1 MLPSRALGHGEA
13 APAGSPAVAHRRAMT
28 CHTTARERDLRNR
41 SPGVRRNQRHRA
53 PDLMKEVPSMSEEPE
68 PYARRWQA
76 LAVLSA
82 SLLVICI
89 DNTILN
95 VALPSL
101 RAALDVDSSQ
111 AQWIVDSYLLV
122 FASLLLV
129 SGTLGDRFG
138 RRRALFLGLMIFG
151 GGSLLASFSGNAHEL
166 IATRALMGVGAAGIM
181 PATLSILT
189 NIFPE
194 EERPKAI
201 AAWAGVSGLG
211 IALGPVVGG
220 LLLEQFD
227 WTSVFLV
234 NVPIVIAAL
243 IAGKM
248 LIPESRDPESPRVDL
263 VGAALSIAGLTSV
276 VWGLIEASDRGWTDP
291 SILGAFALGGAV
303 LAVFLAWE
311 RRVQQPMIDIE
322 VFRNLRFSAASLSV
336 MLVFFGLMGTVF
348 MLTTYL
354 QTVLGYSALEAGV
367 RMLPV
372 AVGLV
377 IGSRLAV
384 AVAERLGSKVAVA
397 GGLVIV
403 AGGLEILSQ
412 ADLDSGY
419 SLVATALGVLGLGIG
434 LAMTPAT
441 EAIMGALP
449 KEKAGAGSAMNDV
462 LRELGGTLGVAVLGT
477 LLASKYGDGMEGSV
491 SSVPDPVATA
501 SLDSVDAAHVAA
513 AQLGG
518 DVAPTLIA
526 SADQAFVTAMG
537 STTDIAAAV
546 ALAGALV
553 ALLFLP
559 ARRNRSDAMPV
570 TQDLLELEPDVR
582 DTAEPVLV

>member
-1 MLPSRALGHGEA
+1 MS
-13 APAGSPAVAHRRAMT
+13 
-28 CHTTARERDLRNR
+28 TTA
-41 SPGVRRNQRHRA
+41 
-53 PDLMKEVPSMSEEPE
+53 E

-82 SLLVICI
+82 SLLIITI

-101 RAALDVDSSQ
+101 RADLGLDASQ
-111 AQWIVDSYLLV
+111 SQWIVDSYLLV
-122 FASLLLV
+122 FAGLLLV
-129 SGTLGDRFG
+129 GGTLGDRFG
-138 RRRALFLGLMIFG
+138 RRRALFIGLTVFAA
-151 GGSLLASFSGNAHEL
+151 GSLLASFSGSANEL
-166 IATRALMGVGAAGIM
+166 IAARALMGVGAAGIM

-211 IALGPVVGG
+211 VALGPIVGG

-234 NVPIVIAAL
+234 NIPIVVFAL
-243 IAGKM
+243 ILGKI
-248 LIPESRDPESPRVDL
+248 LIPESRDPEKPRVDV
-263 VGAALSIAGLTSV
+263 VGAALSIVGLTSV
-276 VWGLIEASDRGWTDP
+276 VWGLIEASERGWTD
-291 SILGAFALGGAV
+291 STILAAFALGGVV

-311 RRVQQPMIDIE
+311 RRARQPMVDITI
-322 VFRNLRFSAASLSV
+322 FRNLRFSAASLSV
-336 MLVFFGLMGTVF
+336 TLVFFGLMGTVF

-367 RMLPV
+367 RMIPV

-384 AVAERLGSKVAVA
+384 TVADRIGAKLAVA
-397 GGLVIV
+397 GGLVTV
-403 AGGLEILSQ
+403 ACGLEILSR
-412 ADLDSGY
+412 ADLESGY
-419 SLVATALGVLGLGIG
+419 SLVATALAVLGLGMA

-449 KEKAGAGSAMNDV
+449 KEKSGVGSAMNDV
-462 LRELGGTLGVAVLGT
+462 LRELGGTLGVAVLGS
-477 LLASKYGDGMEGSV
+477 LLASKYGAAMDDSV
-491 SSVPDPVATA
+491 AGLPDSVAAA
-501 SLDSVDAAHVAA
+501 SADSVDTAHVAA

-518 DVAPTLIA
+518 DAASGIVA

-537 STTDIAAAV
+537 ATTDIAAIV
-546 ALAGALV
+546 ALAGALI
-553 ALLFLP
+553 ALAFLP
-559 ARRNRSDAMPV
+559 SRCKPS
-570 TQDLLELEPDVR
+570 E
-582 DTAEPVLV
+582 AEPVEPFLVELERQEEVLEPVPA

>member
-1 MLPSRALGHGEA
+1 MS
-13 APAGSPAVAHRRAMT
+13 
-28 CHTTARERDLRNR
+28 TTA
-41 SPGVRRNQRHRA
+41 
-53 PDLMKEVPSMSEEPE
+53 E
-68 PYARRWQA
+68 PYPRRWQA

-82 SLLVICI
+82 SLLIITI

-101 RAALDVDSSQ
+101 RGALGIDSSQ

-122 FASLLLV
+122 FAGMLLV
-129 SGTLGDRFG
+129 GGTLGDRFG
-138 RRRALFLGLMIFG
+138 RRRALFLGLLVFA
-151 GGSLLASFSGNAHEL
+151 GGSLLASFSGSANEL
-166 IATRALMGVGAAGIM
+166 IAARALMGVGAAGIM
-181 PATLSILT
+181 PATLSILM

-211 IALGPVVGG
+211 VALGPILGG

-234 NVPIVIAAL
+234 NIPIVILAL
-243 IAGKM
+243 IFGKM
-248 LIPESRDPESPRVDL
+248 LIPESRDPESPRVDF
-263 VGAALSIAGLTSV
+263 VGAALSIVGLTAV
-276 VWGLIEASDRGWTDP
+276 VWGLIEASERGWTDP
-291 SILGAFALGGAV
+291 TILGVFALGGAV
-303 LAVFLAWE
+303 LAGFLAWE
-311 RRVQQPMIDIE
+311 RRVKQPMLDITI
-322 VFRNLRFSAASLSV
+322 FRNLRFSAASLSV
-336 MLVFFGLMGTVF
+336 TLVFFGLMGTVF

-367 RMLPV
+367 RMTPV
-372 AVGLV
+372 AVGLI

-384 AVAERLGSKVAVA
+384 AVAERLGAKIAVA

-403 AGGLEILSQ
+403 AAGMEILSQ
-412 ADLDSGY
+412 ADMDSGY
-419 SLVATALGVLGLGIG
+419 NLVATALAVLGLGIA

-449 KEKAGAGSAMNDV
+449 KEKAGVGSAMNDV

-477 LLASKYGDGMEGSV
+477 LLANKYADGMEGSV
-491 SSVPDPVATA
+491 SSVPDELATA

-513 AQLGG
+513 AQVGG
-518 DVAPTLIA
+518 DVAPSLLA
-526 SADQAFVTAMG
+526 SADQAFVNAMG

-553 ALLFLP
+553 ALVFLP
-559 ARRNRSDAMPV
+559 ARLKRSEAAPV
-570 TQDLLELEPDVR
+570 EHDLLELEPEQ
-582 DTAEPVLV
+582 DTLEPVPA

>member
-1 MLPSRALGHGEA
+1 MS
-13 APAGSPAVAHRRAMT
+13 
-28 CHTTARERDLRNR
+28 TTA
-41 SPGVRRNQRHRA
+41 
-53 PDLMKEVPSMSEEPE
+53 E

-82 SLLVICI
+82 SLLIITI

-101 RAALDVDSSQ
+101 RADLGVDASQ
-111 AQWIVDSYLLV
+111 SQWIVDSYLLV
-122 FASLLLV
+122 FAGLLLV
-129 SGTLGDRFG
+129 GGTLGDRFG
-138 RRRALFLGLMIFG
+138 RRRALFLGLTIFA
-151 GGSLLASFSGNAHEL
+151 GGSLLASFSGSANEL
-166 IATRALMGVGAAGIM
+166 IAARALMGVGAAAIM

-211 IALGPVVGG
+211 VALGPVVGG

-234 NVPIVIAAL
+234 NIPIVVAAL
-243 IAGKM
+243 IFGKI
-248 LIPESRDPESPRVDL
+248 LIPESRDPLEPRVDV
-263 VGAALSIAGLTSV
+263 VGAALSIVFLTSV
-276 VWGLIEASDRGWTDP
+276 VWGLIEAAERGWTD
-291 SILGAFALGGAV
+291 STILAAFALGGAV
-303 LAVFLAWE
+303 LAVFLVWE
-311 RRVQQPMIDIE
+311 RRVRQPMIDIAI
-322 VFRNLRFSAASLSV
+322 FRNLRFSAASLSV
-336 MLVFFGLMGTVF
+336 TLVFFGLMGTVF

-354 QTVLGYSALEAGV
+354 QTVLGYSALEAGI
-367 RMLPV
+367 RMIPV

-377 IGSRLAV
+377 VGSRLAV
-384 AVAERLGSKVAVA
+384 ALAERIGAKLAVA

-403 AGGLEILSQ
+403 AGGLEILSR

-419 SLVATALGVLGLGIG
+419 SLVATALAVLGLGMA

-449 KEKAGAGSAMNDV
+449 KEKAGVGSAMNDV
-462 LRELGGTLGVAVLGT
+462 LRELGGTLGVAVLGS

-491 SSVPDPVATA
+491 SEVPDAVATA
-501 SLDSVDAAHVAA
+501 SLDSVDSAHVAA
-513 AQLGG
+513 AQLGDAG
-518 DVAPTLIA
+518 SGLIA

-546 ALAGALV
+546 ALVGALV
-553 ALLFLP
+553 ALAFLP
-559 ARRNRSDAMPV
+559 SGRKGSDSAPSEPE
-570 TQDLLELEPDVR
+570 LLEPELLEPVP
-582 DTAEPVLV
+582 A

>member
-1 MLPSRALGHGEA
+1 
-13 APAGSPAVAHRRAMT
+13 
-28 CHTTARERDLRNR
+28 
-41 SPGVRRNQRHRA
+41 
-53 PDLMKEVPSMSEEPE
+53 MSATPE
-68 PYARRWQA
+68 PYPRRWQA

-82 SLLVICI
+82 SLLVITI

-95 VALPSL
+95 VALPSI
-101 RAALDVDSSQ
+101 RAALEVDSSQ
-111 AQWIVDSYLLV
+111 AQWMVDSYLLV
-122 FASLLLV
+122 FAGLLMV
-129 SGTLGDRFG
+129 GGTLGDRFG
-138 RRRALFLGLMIFG
+138 RRRALFVGLLIFG
-151 GGSLLASFSGNAHEL
+151 AGSVLASLSGNAHEL
-166 IATRALMGVGAAGIM
+166 IAARALMGVGAAGIM

-211 IALGPVVGG
+211 VALGPVLGG
-220 LLLEQFD
+220 LLLEHFD

-234 NVPIVIAAL
+234 NVPIVVAAL
-243 IAGKM
+243 IFGKL
-248 LIPESRDPESPRVDL
+248 LIPESSDPESPRVDV
-263 VGAALSIAGLTSV
+263 VGATLSILGLIAV

-291 SILGAFALGGAV
+291 TILVAFAVGGAV

-311 RRVQQPMIDIE
+311 RRVRQPMIDIG
-322 VFRNLRFSAASLSV
+322 VFRNLRFSAASLSI

-372 AVGLV
+372 AVGL
-377 IGSRLAV
+377 ILGSRAAV
-384 AVAERLGSKVAVA
+384 TLAERLGTKLVVA

-403 AGGLEILSQ
+403 AGGLAILSR

-419 SLVATALGVLGLGIG
+419 SLVATALGVLGFGMAV
-434 LAMTPAT
+434 AMTPAT

-449 KEKAGAGSAMNDV
+449 KEKAGVGSAMNDV
-462 LRELGGTLGVAVLGT
+462 LRELGGTLGVAVLGS
-477 LLASKYGDGMEGSV
+477 LLATTYSDGMEGSV
-491 SSVPDPVATA
+491 SELPDPVATA
-501 SLDSVDAAHVAA
+501 SLDSVDAAHLAA
-513 AQLGG
+513 AQLSG
-518 DVAPTLIA
+518 DVAPSLIA

-537 STTDIAAAV
+537 STTEIAAAV

-559 ARRNRSDAMPV
+559 ARRKRSDEVPV
-570 TQDLLELEPDVR
+570 EQDLLEPKSDTQ

>member
-1 MLPSRALGHGEA
+1 MTRHTN
-13 APAGSPAVAHRRAMT
+13 AG
-28 CHTTARERDLRNR
+28 ERDAR
-41 SPGVRRNQRHRA
+41 SIGAGGTAGADTRSH
-53 PDLMKEVPSMSEEPE
+53 EGTITMSSTTE
-68 PYARRWQA
+68 PYPRRWQA

-82 SLLVICI
+82 SLLIITI

-95 VALPSL
+95 VALPSI
-101 RAALDVDSSQ
+101 RGALDVDSSQ

-129 SGTLGDRFG
+129 AGTLGDRFG
-138 RRRALFLGLMIFG
+138 RRRSLFLGLLVFA
-151 GGSLLASFSGNAHEL
+151 GGSVLASFAGSANEL
-166 IATRALMGVGAAGIM
+166 IAARALMGVGAAGIM

-211 IALGPVVGG
+211 VALGPVLGG
-220 LLLEQFD
+220 LLLDHFD

-234 NVPIVIAAL
+234 NIPIVIAAL
-243 IAGKM
+243 IAGKV
-248 LIPESRDPESPRVDL
+248 LIPESKDPQSPRIDV
-263 VGAALSIAGLTSV
+263 VGAVLSVVALTSV
-276 VWGLIEASDRGWTDP
+276 VWGLIEASDRGWTD
-291 SILGAFALGGAV
+291 STILGAFVLGAAV
-303 LAVFLAWE
+303 LGVFLAWE
-311 RRVQQPMIDIE
+311 RRVQQPMIDVEI
-322 VFRNLRFSAASLSV
+322 FRNLRFSAASLSV

-354 QTVLGYSALEAGV
+354 QTVLGYSPLEAGL

-372 AVGLV
+372 AVGLIV
-377 IGSRLAV
+377 GSRLAV
-384 AVAERLGSKVAVA
+384 ALSERFGAKIAVA

-419 SLVATALGVLGLGIG
+419 GLVATALSVLGLGIA

-441 EAIMGALP
+441 DAIMGALP
-449 KEKAGAGSAMNDV
+449 KEKAGVGSAMNDV

-477 LLASKYGDGMEGSV
+477 LLANRYSDGMEGSV
-491 SSVPDPVATA
+491 SGMPDPMAHA
-501 SLDSVDAAHVAA
+501 SLDSVDTAHGVA
-513 AQLGG
+513 AQLGDG
-518 DVAPTLIA
+518 ATSLIT

-559 ARRNRSDAMPV
+559 SRKRAETSPIEQELPELDSDV
-570 TQDLLELEPDVR
+570 SEI
-582 DTAEPVLV
+582 AEPALV

>member
-1 MLPSRALGHGEA
+1 
-13 APAGSPAVAHRRAMT
+13 
-28 CHTTARERDLRNR
+28 
-41 SPGVRRNQRHRA
+41 
-53 PDLMKEVPSMSEEPE
+53 MSDTPE

-129 SGTLGDRFG
+129 GGTLGDRFG
-138 RRRALFLGLMIFG
+138 RRRALFIGLTIFG
-151 GGSLLASFSGNAHEL
+151 AGSVLASLSGSAHEL
-166 IATRALMGVGAAGIM
+166 IAARALMGVGAAGIM

-211 IALGPVVGG
+211 VALGPVVGG
-220 LLLEQFD
+220 LLLEHFD

-234 NVPIVIAAL
+234 NVPIVIVAL
-243 IAGKM
+243 VAGKI
-248 LIPESRDPESPRVDL
+248 LIPESRDPESPRVDV
-263 VGAALSIAGLTSV
+263 VGAALSIVGLTSV
-276 VWGLIEASDRGWTDP
+276 VWGLIEASDRGWTAP
-291 SILGAFALGGAV
+291 PILGAFALGGAV
-303 LAVFLAWE
+303 LAAFLVWE
-311 RRVQQPMIDIE
+311 RRVRQPMIDIE

-354 QTVLGYSALEAGV
+354 QTVLGYSALDAGI
-367 RMLPV
+367 RMFPV
-372 AVGLV
+372 AVGLIV
-377 IGSRLAV
+377 GSRLAV
-384 AVAERLGSKVAVA
+384 TVAEAWGSKVAVA

-403 AGGLEILSQ
+403 AGGLEILSR

-419 SLVATALGVLGLGIG
+419 TLVATALGVLGLGIG

-477 LLASKYGDGMEGSV
+477 LLAGTYADRMDGAV

-501 SLDSVDAAHVAA
+501 SLDSVDGAHAAA

-518 DVAPTLIA
+518 DVAPTLIT

-537 STTDIAAAV
+537 STTEIAAAV

-559 ARRNRSDAMPV
+559 ARRKHSEATAATPEP
-570 TQDLLELEPDVR
+570 LELERDVPDA
-582 DTAEPVLV
+582 AEPALV